1 MEYDRHVAI
10 LQGSILGFE
19 KKPLNENDKCE
30 RLSNVLKSMQI
41 KNKVISRKL
50 FMCLLLNTNIK
61 ELEKLREIPDYAP
74 LSDLFRISGESF
86 IKLICED
93 FWICFLEAIPSIIS
107 LDILDTVIELLVD
120 SGSNVHIAHERS
132 NFMKIFM
139 LIVALLLKIKSEE
152 KDILKKTSVIKS
164 VLTLLETYKKLAKTE
179 KVNIEEIFFGILFL
193 LRTACSSDE
202 GLISGILP
210 GSALFHEELS
220 IPSIQQHITECP
232 PEVLK
237 SLLSIFVMI
246 AKEMTLD
253 TWIDFAEIQAETVMS
268 RFTDISIWKSTD
280 HFPSNLQMILAHY
293 TFEIKEYLSERNLIE
308 AQSLQI
314 LDSFSKKYNRIA
326 ELQLETMTADDI
338 LARLKEYE
346 NVENKTSCGSENDWK
361 ITAYLEFLL
370 TEMWEDV
377 MNRTKNISDD
387 KAIDFIQALT
397 KKAAFII
404 NFCEKLY
411 SEIVLYNEKSL
422 LWKTKLKLLLAI
434 SKHLSLENSKKI
446 LDLRLQDHGVNSSI
460 FLNDHSFYNDMRLFL
475 NKIVI
480 KDNNYISDALIV
492 EMNQLILQSPK
503 EVVFYLIQ
511 EGLENKGKVDVVS
524 KVLCFLPKSI
534 MQYSVDT
541 SNGQATLLTSALVL
555 KLIVVWQN
563 KSDGE
568 ITNFYQIVQTL
579 FQNESE
585 VAKNFGLHMMKSNKI
600 MFIAQTFDVLRL
612 AFDVIDIDSLDDLEK
627 SVFMIGFC
635 QIASFLYTTETLDRV
650 DKDIASILTI
660 LYKFKKHPK
669 SSENLRVIIHD
680 FLHQDLHGYI
690 IKNTLGNM
698 DLRNILK
705 SIYFDPE
712 KVQYTSNESIVLEIA
727 TCLPQLLP
735 NEWDAIGSSI
745 YINEEKLP
753 LLDLLESVQILLSSR
768 VLENKLLEHVLKS
781 VGKLLSSRIQETILE
796 TGSIENNIKWIKEL
810 QSKLCQI
817 IGL

>member
-19 KKPLNENDKCE
+19 KIPLNENDKCE

-86 IKLICED
+86 IKLIDED
-93 FWICFLEAIPSIIS
+93 FWICFLEAIPSTIPI
-107 LDILDTVIELLVD
+107 DILDTVIELLVNP
-120 SGSNVHIAHERS
+120 GSNVRIAPEGS

-139 LIVALLLKIKSEE
+139 LIVAILQKIRLEE
-152 KDILKKTSVIKS
+152 EHISKKTSLIKS
-164 VLTLLETYKKLAKTE
+164 VLTLLETYVKIAKTE
-179 KVNIEEIFFGILFL
+179 KVKIEEIFFGTLFL
-193 LRTACSSDE
+193 LRIACSNDE
-202 GLISGILP
+202 GLINEILP
-210 GSALFHEELS
+210 SSALFHRDLS
-220 IPSIQQHITECP
+220 IPSTQQHITECP
-232 PEVLK
+232 QEVLK
-237 SLLSIFVMI
+237 SVLSIFVMI
-246 AKEMTLD
+246 AKEVTLD
-253 TWIDFAEIQAETVMS
+253 TWIDFAEIQTETIMS
-268 RFTDISIWKSTD
+268 RFTDISIWESND
-280 HFPSNLQMILAHY
+280 HIPSNLQMILAHY
-293 TFEIKEYLSERNLIE
+293 TFMIKEYLSEGNLIQ

-338 LARLKEYE
+338 FARLKEHE
-346 NVENKTSCGSENDWK
+346 NVENKTSRGSENHWK
-361 ITAYLEFLL
+361 ITAYSEFLL

-377 MNRTKNISDD
+377 MGRTKSISDE
-387 KAIDFIQALT
+387 KAIDFLQVLI
-397 KKAAFII
+397 KNAAFII
-404 NFCEKLY
+404 NFCDQLY
-411 SEIVLYNEKSL
+411 SELVLNNAKSL
-422 LWKTKLKLLLAI
+422 LWETKLKLFLAI

-446 LDLRLQDHGVNSSI
+446 LDLRLKDHGVNSPI
-460 FLNDHSFYNDMRLFL
+460 FLNTYSFYNDMRLFL

-541 SNGQATLLTSALVL
+541 SNGQATLLTSALLL

-579 FQNESE
+579 FQSE
-585 VAKNFGLHMMKSNKI
+585 NKVAKNFGLHMIKSNKI
-600 MFIAQTFDVLRL
+600 MFLAQTFNVLRL
-612 AFDVIDIDSLDDLEK
+612 AFDAIDIDSLDDLEK
-627 SVFMIGFC
+627 SVFMIGFS
-635 QIASFLYTTETLDRV
+635 QIASYLYTTETLDHV

-660 LYKFKKHPK
+660 LYKFKKNPE
-669 SSENLRVIIHD
+669 SGENLGVIIHD

-690 IKNTLGNM
+690 ITNNSGNM

-705 SIYFDPE
+705 SIYFDPK
-712 KVQYTSNESIVLEIA
+712 KVQYSSNESMVLEIA

-735 NEWDAIGSSI
+735 NEWDAIGNSI

-753 LLDLLESVQILLSSR
+753 LLDLLESVQILISSR

-781 VGKLLSSRIQETILE
+781 VGKLLSSRIQETVLE
-796 TGSIENNIKWIKEL
+796 IGSIEKNIKWVKQL

>member
-19 KKPLNENDKCE
+19 KKPLNENDKYE
-30 RLSNVLKSMQI
+30 RLSNVLKSMEI

-61 ELEKLREIPDYAP
+61 ELEKHREIPDYAP

-86 IKLICED
+86 IKLIDED
-93 FWICFLEAIPSIIS
+93 FWICFLEAIPSTIS
-107 LDILDTVIELLVD
+107 LDILDTVIELLVNP
-120 SGSNVHIAHERS
+120 GSNVHIAPERS

-139 LIVALLLKIKSEE
+139 LIVAILLKLRLEE
-152 KDILKKTSVIKS
+152 EHTLKKTSVIKS
-164 VLTLLETYKKLAKTE
+164 VLTLLETYGKIAKTE
-179 KVNIEEIFFGILFL
+179 KDNTEEIFFGTLFL
-193 LRTACSSDE
+193 LRIACSNDE
-202 GLISGILP
+202 GLISGIFP
-210 GSALFHEELS
+210 SSTLFHRDLS
-220 IPSIQQHITECP
+220 IPSTQQHVTDCP

-237 SLLSIFVMI
+237 SVFSIYDMI

-253 TWIDFAEIQAETVMS
+253 TWIDFAEIQTETIMS
-268 RFTDISIWKSTD
+268 RFTDISIWESND

-293 TFEIKEYLSERNLIE
+293 TFEIKEYLSEGNLIE
-308 AQSLQI
+308 TKSLQI

-326 ELQLETMTADDI
+326 ELQLETMSADDI
-338 LARLKEYE
+338 FARLKGLE
-346 NVENKTSCGSENDWK
+346 NVENKTSCRSENDWK
-361 ITAYLEFLL
+361 ITAYSEFLL

-377 MNRTKNISDD
+377 MGRTKSISDD
-387 KAIDFIQALT
+387 KAIDFIQVLT
-397 KKAAFII
+397 KNAAFII
-404 NFCEKLY
+404 NFCDKIY
-411 SEIVLYNEKSL
+411 SELVLNNEESL
-422 LWKTKLKLLLAI
+422 LWDTKLKLFLAI

-446 LDLRLQDHGVNSSI
+446 LDLRLKDHGVNSPI
-460 FLNDHSFYNDMRLFL
+460 FLNAHSFYNDMRLFL

-480 KDNNYISDALIV
+480 KCDNYISDALIV

-534 MQYSVDT
+534 MNYSVDT

-568 ITNFYQIVQTL
+568 TTNFYQIVQTL
-579 FQNESE
+579 FQSESE

-600 MFIAQTFDVLRL
+600 MFIAQTFHVLRL
-612 AFDVIDIDSLDDLEK
+612 AFDAIDIDSLDDLEK
-627 SVFMIGFC
+627 SIFMIGFC
-635 QIASFLYTTETLDRV
+635 QIASFLYTTETLDHV
-650 DKDIASILTI
+650 DKDIASILII

-669 SSENLRVIIHD
+669 SSVNLRVIFHD

-690 IKNTLGNM
+690 IKNTSENM

-705 SIYFDPE
+705 SIYFDPK
-712 KVQYTSNESIVLEIA
+712 KVQYSSNESIILEIA
-727 TCLPQLLP
+727 TCIPQLLP
-735 NEWDAIGSSI
+735 NEWDALGNSV
-745 YINEEKLP
+745 YFNEEKLP
-753 LLDLLESVQILLSSR
+753 LLDLLESVQILISSR
-768 VLENKLLEHVLKS
+768 VLENELLEHVLKS
-781 VGKLLSSRIQETILE
+781 VGKLLSSRIQETNLE
-796 TGSIENNIKWIKEL
+796 IGSIDNNIIWAKQL